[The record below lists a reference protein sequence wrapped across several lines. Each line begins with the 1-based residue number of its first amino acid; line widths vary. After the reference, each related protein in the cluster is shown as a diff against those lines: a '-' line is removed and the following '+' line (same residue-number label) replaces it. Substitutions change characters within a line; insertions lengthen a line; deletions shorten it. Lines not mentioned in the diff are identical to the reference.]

1 MFGLVIA
8 IYESMRPNSFD
19 PEICDKIINHLYLKV
34 DGEDS
39 LDGLL
44 CGLFPDEIDKI
55 SKDILRNLNYLIST
69 GRIQFYK
76 DNADKGYYRIRVDK

>member
-1 MFGLVIA
+1 MQTTL
-8 IYESMRPNSFD
+8 YD
-19 PEICDKIINHLYLKV
+19 PVICDKIINYLHLKV

-55 SKDILRNLNYLIST
+55 SKDILTNLNYLISI
-69 GRIQFYK
+69 GKIQFYR
-76 DNADKGYYRIRVDK
+76 DKAEKGCYRIRSDK